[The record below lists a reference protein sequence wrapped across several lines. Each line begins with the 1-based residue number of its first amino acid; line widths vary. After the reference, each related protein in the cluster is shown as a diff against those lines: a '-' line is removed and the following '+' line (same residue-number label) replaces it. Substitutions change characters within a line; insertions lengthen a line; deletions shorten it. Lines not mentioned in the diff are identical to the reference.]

1 MTEEFGPA
9 KNVRLPTLGLAWQ
22 AVGYTEKVVVIG
34 AGISGLACAHRLKHL
49 GLHPRV
55 LEATERSGGLINTVR
70 RDGFLFETGPQ
81 FPRFPQSVWQLV
93 RDLNLER
100 EFVAGD
106 SKAKRYIFRRGRLHP
121 APFSPGGLIKTQLLG
136 LKSKL
141 RILAEPFGYSRSPD
155 QEESL
160 AEFVQRKFGAEVL
173 DSLVDPIVSTV
184 FLGDVRKMGMESA
197 FPALVEWE
205 RNRGSLVRGALHARR
220 SKREVAKSNGASQP
234 STFHSNGNHNSL
246 RITDA
251 LPTLGSF
258 RSGMA
263 TLPERLAEELKAEIT
278 YKAAVDA
285 IAQPREC
292 TGTSKPE
299 WQVYLSN
306 GGQITAE
313 NLVLAVPAH
322 VAARLLETSVPQLA
336 SHLKAIES
344 APISVVSS
352 AYERSKVANRL
363 DGLGFMVPR
372 RKGLNTI
379 CTFWNSS
386 LFAGRAPEGTV
397 LITSF
402 AGSDENS
409 APGEAAEEEF
419 TRAVEVENARI
430 LGISGR
436 PLARLVWRDP
446 HALPQYN
453 VGHSR
458 RVTEI
463 YGILPTL
470 PNFFLAGN
478 FLKGRSIG
486 DCVDV
491 AFRVAENLHS
501 QLQRQD
507 I

>member
-1 MTEEFGPA
+1 M
-9 KNVRLPTLGLAWQ
+9 V
-22 AVGYTEKVVVIG
+22 G
-34 AGISGLACAHRLKHL
+34 AGISGLACAHRLKQL
-49 GLHPRV
+49 GLRPLV
-55 LEATERSGGLINTVR
+55 LEATERPGGLINTVR

-81 FPRFPQSVWQLV
+81 FPRFPPSMRQLV

-106 SKAKRYIFRRGRLHP
+106 SKAKRYIFRRGRLHLV
-121 APFSPGGLIKTQLLG
+121 PFSPSGLIKTHLLG

-141 RILAEPFGYSRSPD
+141 RILSEPFGYSRPPD
-155 QEESL
+155 REESL

-173 DSLVDPIVSTV
+173 DNLVDPIISTV
-184 FLGDVRKMGMESA
+184 FLGDAHKMGMESA

-205 RNRGSLVRGALHARR
+205 RKRGSLVRGALYARR
-220 SKREVAKSNGASQP
+220 SKRGAAKSS
-234 STFHSNGNHNSL
+234 HSNGNHNSL
-246 RITDA
+246 HVTDA

-263 TLPERLAEELKAEIT
+263 TLPERLAEELKGEIT
-278 YKAAVDA
+278 YKAAVESVGLLSENA
-285 IAQPREC
+285 E
-292 TGTSKPE
+292 TSKQR
-299 WQVYLSN
+299 WRICLSSGN
-306 GGQITAE
+306 QITAE

-322 VAARLLETSVPQLA
+322 VAARFLETSVPQLA
-336 SHLKAIES
+336 SHLKAIEY

-352 AYERSKVANRL
+352 AYEQSKVANRL
-363 DGLGFMVPR
+363 DGFGFMVPR

-386 LFAGRAPEGTV
+386 LFGGRAPEGTI

-402 AGSDENS
+402 AGSEENS
-409 APGEAAEEEF
+409 ALGAVSEEEF

-430 LGISGR
+430 LGVSGK
-436 PLARLVWRDP
+436 PTARFAWRDS

-453 VGHSR
+453 VGHAR

-470 PNFFLAGN
+470 PNFYLAGN
-478 FLKGRSIG
+478 FLRGRSIG
-486 DCVDV
+486 DCVDI
-491 AFRVAENLHS
+491 AYRVAENLHS

>member
-1 MTEEFGPA
+1 M
-9 KNVRLPTLGLAWQ
+9 
-22 AVGYTEKVVVIG
+22 GYTEKVVVIG
-34 AGISGLACAHRLKHL
+34 AGISGLACAHRLKQL

-81 FPRFPQSVWQLV
+81 FPRFPPSVWQLV

-121 APFSPGGLIKTQLLG
+121 APFSPFGLIKTQLLG

-141 RILAEPFGYSRSPD
+141 RILSEPFGYSRPPD

-173 DSLVDPIVSTV
+173 DYLVNPIVSTV
-184 FLGDVRKMGMESA
+184 FLGDARKMGMESA
-197 FPALVEWE
+197 FPSLVQWE

-220 SKREVAKSNGASQP
+220 SRRETAKTDGVSLPPG
-234 STFHSNGNHNSL
+234 FHSNGNHNGL
-246 RITDA
+246 RVTDA

-263 TLPERLAEELKAEIT
+263 TLPERLAEELKGEIA
-278 YKAAVDA
+278 YKAAVKS
-285 IAQPREC
+285 IAPLREY
-292 TGTSKPE
+292 TGASTQA
-299 WQVYLSN
+299 WQVFLSSRE
-306 GGQITAE
+306 QITAQH
-313 NLVLAVPAH
+313 LVLAVPAH
-322 VAARLLETSVPQLA
+322 IAARLLETSVPQLA
-336 SHLKAIES
+336 SHLKAIEYS
-344 APISVVSS
+344 PISVVSS
-352 AYERSKVANRL
+352 AYERSKVTNRL
-363 DGLGFMVPR
+363 DGFGFMVPR

-386 LFAGRAPEGTV
+386 LLGERAPEGTV

-402 AGSDENS
+402 AGSEENGATGTTS
-409 APGEAAEEEF
+409 EEEC
-419 TRAVEVENARI
+419 TQSVEAENARI
-430 LGISGR
+430 LGISGK
-436 PLARLVWRDP
+436 PVARFVWNDM

-453 VGHSR
+453 VGHAR
-458 RVTEI
+458 RVSEI

-470 PNFFLAGN
+470 PNFYLAGN

-486 DCVDV
+486 NCAEV
-491 AFRVAENLHS
+491 AYCVAEDLHS
-501 QLQRQD
+501 HLQRQN

>member
-1 MTEEFGPA
+1 MRA
-9 KNVRLPTLGLAWQ
+9 RKNARLPTLGLAWQ
-22 AVGYTEKVVVIG
+22 AVGYTEKVVVVG
-34 AGISGLACAHRLKHL
+34 AGISGLACAHRLKQV
-49 GLHPRV
+49 GIRPRV
-55 LEATERSGGLINTVR
+55 LEASERPGGLINTVR

-81 FPRFPQSVWQLV
+81 FPRFPPSVWQLV
-93 RDLNLER
+93 RDLSLER

-106 SKAKRYIFRRGRLHP
+106 SRAKRYIFLRGRLHL
-121 APFSPGGLIKTQLLG
+121 APFSPSGLIKTQLLG

-141 RILAEPFGYSRSPD
+141 RILGEPFGYSRPPV

-160 AEFVQRKFGAEVL
+160 AEFVQRKFGMEVL
-173 DSLVDPIVSTV
+173 DNLVDPIISTV
-184 FLGDVRKMGMESA
+184 FLGDARKMGMESA

-205 RNRGSLVRGALHARR
+205 RNRGSLVRGALQARR
-220 SKREVAKSNGASQP
+220 SKRETAKSGGGLHP

-246 RITDA
+246 RVTDA

-263 TLPERLAEELKAEIT
+263 TLPERLAEELKGEIT
-278 YKAAVDA
+278 YKAGVES
-285 IAQPREC
+285 IAQSQGYNGP
-292 TGTSKPE
+292 SKLA
-299 WQVYLSN
+299 WQVRLSS
-306 GGQITAE
+306 GEQITAQY
-313 NLVLAVPAH
+313 LVLAVPAH
-322 VAARLLETSVPQLA
+322 VAGRLLETSVPKLA
-336 SHLKAIES
+336 SHLKAIEY
-344 APISVVSS
+344 APINVVSS
-352 AYERSKVANRL
+352 AYERSKVTNRL
-363 DGLGFMVPR
+363 DGFGFMVPR

-386 LFAGRAPEGTV
+386 LFGGRAPEGSV

-402 AGSDENS
+402 AESEEKG
-409 APGEAAEEEF
+409 APGAATDEKCE
-419 TRAVEVENARI
+419 RAVEAENARI
-430 LGISGR
+430 LGISGK
-436 PLARLVWRDP
+436 PVARLVWKNP

-453 VGHSR
+453 VGHAR

-470 PNFFLAGN
+470 SNLYLAGN
-478 FLKGRSIG
+478 FLEGRSIG

-491 AFRVAENLHS
+491 AYRVAENLHS

>member
-1 MTEEFGPA
+1 
-9 KNVRLPTLGLAWQ
+9 
-22 AVGYTEKVVVIG
+22 VGYKEKVVVVG
-34 AGISGLACAHRLKHL
+34 AGISGLACAHRLKQL
-49 GLHPRV
+49 GLRPQV

-81 FPRFPQSVWQLV
+81 FPRFPSSVWQLV
-93 RDLNLER
+93 RDLSLEG

-106 SKAKRYIFRRGRLHP
+106 PKARRYIYRRGRLHL
-121 APFSPGGLIKTQLLG
+121 APFSPGGLIKTQLVG

-141 RILAEPFGYSRSPD
+141 RILTEPFGYSRPPD

-160 AEFVQRKFGAEVL
+160 AEFVQRKFGMEVL
-173 DSLVDPIVSTV
+173 DNLVDPIVSTV
-184 FLGDVRKMGMESA
+184 FLGDSRKMGMESA

-220 SKREVAKSNGASQP
+220 SKREAAKSGGASRP
-234 STFHSNGNHNSL
+234 STFHADGNHNSL
-246 RITDA
+246 RVTDA

-258 RSGMA
+258 RSGMT
-263 TLPERLAEELKAEIT
+263 TLPETLAEELKGEIT
-278 YKAAVDA
+278 YKAAVEA
-285 IAQPREC
+285 IGQSREH
-292 TGTSKPE
+292 TGTSKPA
-299 WQVYLSN
+299 WQVYLSS
-306 GGQITAE
+306 GEQITAQH
-313 NLVLAVPAH
+313 LVLAVPAH
-322 VAARLLETSVPQLA
+322 IAARLLETSVPQLA
-336 SHLKAIES
+336 SHLKAIEY

-352 AYERSKVANRL
+352 AYERSKVTNSL
-363 DGLGFMVPR
+363 EGFGFMVPR

-386 LFAGRAPEGTV
+386 LFGGRAPQGTV

-402 AGSDENS
+402 AESEENS
-409 APGEAAEEEF
+409 APGAATEEEF

-430 LGISGR
+430 LGISGK
-436 PLARLVWRDP
+436 PVARLVWKDS
-446 HALPQYN
+446 HAVPQYN
-453 VGHSR
+453 VGHAR

-470 PNFFLAGN
+470 SNLYLAGN

-491 AFRVAENLHS
+491 AYSVAENLHS
-501 QLQRQD
+501 QLLRQD